1 MACQCRLQ
9 ERDLEDLVARSEAL
23 PVETTQ
29 WGQMFEIREK
39 LLGPNG
45 KVLSTRSYWM
55 TESAS
60 GLTKFITLYPDKEG
74 LK

>member
-1 MACQCRLQ
+1 
-9 ERDLEDLVARSEAL
+9 
-23 PVETTQ
+23 
-29 WGQMFEIREK
+29 MFEIREK